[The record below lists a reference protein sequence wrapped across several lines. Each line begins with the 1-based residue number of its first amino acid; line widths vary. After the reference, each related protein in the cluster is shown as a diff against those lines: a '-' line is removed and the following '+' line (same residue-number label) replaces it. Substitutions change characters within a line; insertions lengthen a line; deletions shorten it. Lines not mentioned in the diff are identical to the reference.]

1 MFCLERILDE
11 IGPRQSSC
19 RDQFYGSLVLD
30 NDPSTF
36 SHTLTTTDPWLR
48 LYSEYA
54 IRVRT
59 VAVTN
64 RDHRPERLD
73 GFKIKVGNTDPA
85 KKDVNALC
93 YGAVSS
99 VPAGKTVAF
108 PCNPPRT
115 GTYVVVYL
123 YGNNRILSIAE
134 LALYGDRAFGEGM
147 IYLRNFVSK
156 VFSAPLRETPGTS
169 LIYFNFHLVFSDC
182 AGTKVRNMYHRF
194 TT

>member
-1 MFCLERILDE
+1 MFYSEKILDE
-11 IGPRQSSC
+11 IQPQQSS
-19 RDQFYGSLVLD
+19 RYGQRFGSFVLD

-36 SHTLTTTDPWLR
+36 SHTLTTTNPWLR
-48 LYSEYA
+48 LHSEYA
-54 IRVRT
+54 IRVRA

-64 RDHRPERLD
+64 RDHRPERLN
-73 GFKIKVGNTDPA
+73 GFKIKVGNTDPN
-85 KKDVNALC
+85 KKDVNGLC
-93 YGAVSS
+93 YGPVSS

-156 VFSAPLRETPGTS
+156 VFFCAP
-169 LIYFNFHLVFSDC
+169 
-182 AGTKVRNMYHRF
+182 ARNPWNELNLF
-194 TT
+194 